1 AWKLTRPRPTAKPIW
16 RKSGVAGQRGQAR
29 RWMAI
34 MHGSW
39 MAVRS
44 TDREAV
50 GSATLLVP
58 LELRHIQGINRRR
71 DLHNIRARQHQVVIS
86 DIKSF
91 PKPLL
96 FRRC

>member
-1 AWKLTRPRPTAKPIW
+1 MP
-16 RKSGVAGQRGQAR
+16 GN
-29 RWMAI
+29 
-34 MHGSW
+34 W

-58 LELRHIQGINRRR
+58 LELRHIQHVKRRR
-71 DLHNIRARQHQVVIS
+71 DLNDIRARQHQVVIS
-86 DIKSF
+86 EIKSF